1 MRQAVALKLL
11 RRAGLRPSAA
21 RIGVLL
27 VLQATGVKCLSAD
40 EVYHALLLRGTHAG
54 LGTIY
59 RTLRQC
65 LETGLIE
72 RELDIE
78 RLWRYRLKPVDAE
91 PPALQLV
98 CPTSGRVV
106 FLNDPDLHATLLAA
120 ARGHGISLVGRT
132 VSIAATEAR
141 KDAGGM
147 GATELAVAGS
157 GPAIRPT

>member
-1 MRQAVALKLL
+1 MRQAFALKLL
-11 RRAGLRPSAA
+11 RRAGLRPSSA

-27 VLQATGVKCLSAD
+27 VLQATGPKCLAAD

-65 LETGLIE
+65 LEAGLIE
-72 RELDIE
+72 RELDVE

-91 PPALQLV
+91 APALQLV
-98 CPTSGRVV
+98 CPASGRVV
-106 FLNDPDLHATLLAA
+106 FLDDRDLHAKLLAA
-120 ARGHGISLVGRT
+120 ARSHGISLAGRT
-132 VSIAATEAR
+132 VSIAANEAG

-147 GATELAVAGS
+147 GA
-157 GPAIRPT
+157 